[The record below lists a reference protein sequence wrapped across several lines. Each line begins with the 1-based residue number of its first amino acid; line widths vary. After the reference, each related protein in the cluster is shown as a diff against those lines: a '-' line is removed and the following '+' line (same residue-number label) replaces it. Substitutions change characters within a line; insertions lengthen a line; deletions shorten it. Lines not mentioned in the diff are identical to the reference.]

1 MDGISRIG
9 AEGIFV
15 EPVKYEGFKYTLYD
29 STKAHRLGPLSD
41 KSVQV
46 YRCHSTIY
54 INADDSLLFN
64 WCFYF
69 ILWTEPFPQQPDVLS
84 GVLVNYANEIYCY

>member
-64 WCFYF
+64 WCFLFYPVDRTF
-69 ILWTEPFPQQPDVLS
+69 STTTRCPQWRS
-84 GVLVNYANEIYCY
+84 GELCQ